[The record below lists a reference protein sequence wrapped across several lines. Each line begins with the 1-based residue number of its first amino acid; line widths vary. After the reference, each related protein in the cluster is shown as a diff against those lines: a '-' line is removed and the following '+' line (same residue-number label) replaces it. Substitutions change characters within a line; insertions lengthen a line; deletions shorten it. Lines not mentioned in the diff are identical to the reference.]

1 MRAKLIYRQKA
12 EIQGRFITEII
23 IYDVGVSRSY
33 PDGIKYSLICVDK
46 KTMKKIL
53 IDNHDPKGHHVH
65 IDDNEMSYSFDTT
78 DKLIDDFKKLVLDN
92 LGVKL

>member
-1 MRAKLIYRQKA
+1 MKAKLIYRQKA

-33 PDGIKYSLICVDK
+33 PGGIKYSLICVDK

-53 IDNHDPKGHHVH
+53 IDNHSPKGHHVH
-65 IDDNEMSYSFDTT
+65 IDDNEMSYDFNTT